1 MGSDDLF
8 HKRKAR
14 RALYLERRRAR
25 RASYDRV
32 LIVCEGAKTE
42 PNYLRK
48 LIDFLELNT
57 ANVEVDGDSGSSPIS
72 VVEHS
77 KKRYNEEK
85 HTGDGFDRV
94 FCVFDKDVHE
104 SYTRTLDEVEKA
116 KPKKTFKAITSVP
129 CFEYWLLLHYEFT
142 TKPFVVTGS
151 KSACT
156 TLIAYLKKYF
166 PAYSKGNADTY
177 NEVKSQTTQA
187 IDRSRQAL
195 KQAQENGRDNPSTLM
210 HELVEYLHH
219 LKD

>member
-1 MGSDDLF
+1 MGSDELF

-14 RALYLERRRAR
+14 RAYDLARKRAR

-48 LIDFLELNT
+48 LIDFLQLNT
-57 ANVEVDGDSGSSPIS
+57 ANVEVDGDSGSSPVS

-77 KKRYNEEK
+77 RERYNEEK
-85 HTGDGFDRV
+85 RTGDGFDRV

-104 SYTRTLDEVEKA
+104 SYTSALDKVEKT
-116 KPKKTFKAITSVP
+116 KPKDIFKAITSVP

-142 TKPFVVTGS
+142 TKPFVVTGT
-151 KSACT
+151 KSACAN
-156 TLIAYLKKYF
+156 LITRLKKYF

-177 NEVKSQTTQA
+177 NEIKSQTTQA
-187 IDRSRQAL
+187 IDRSRPAL
-195 KQAQENGRDNPSTLM
+195 EQAQKNGRDNPSTLM